1 MIVYFVAKTAYSIE
15 SNPKLHAEEGCDWGV
30 LLSYIDARSTVKNKR
45 KCGKQFRNVIKYK
58 QKFKEELNNGAN

>member
-1 MIVYFVAKTAYSIE
+1 MYILLQKQLIHE

-45 KCGKQFRNVIKYK
+45 KCGKRFRNVIKYK